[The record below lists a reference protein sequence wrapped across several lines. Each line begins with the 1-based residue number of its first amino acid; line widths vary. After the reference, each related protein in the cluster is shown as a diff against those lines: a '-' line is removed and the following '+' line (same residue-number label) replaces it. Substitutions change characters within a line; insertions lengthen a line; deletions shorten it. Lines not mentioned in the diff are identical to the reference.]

1 MCVWKHDREF
11 TKLLIKANADLNIR
25 DSNDNRPIDMKHE
38 SEDVPNILKAAMF
51 EKDRVKKAKTS

>member
-25 DSNDNRPIDMKHE
+25 DCNDNRPIDMKHE
-38 SEDVPNILKAAMF
+38 SEDVTNILKAAMF